1 MNKRAR
7 FEILAIMLIVLVGT
21 VAVGITLETKLQE
34 LCNDLDKA
42 DNYYIWLPKSVS
54 NFFNNEKINLDFK
67 VAQGLNFGI
76 NGIVKEQRIT
86 NIKCGI
92 AEDYSYFVS
101 MSDRN
106 AIELATSDKPI
117 TTFVKLWRAGGITV
131 KPKDVEKEVK
141 LREAET
147 LLTKNDNEPVP
158 DEIQDYMKE
167 SYEEYEKQY
176 KQ

>member
-1 MNKRAR
+1 MNNYA
-7 FEILAIMLIVLVGT
+7 ILAGFIAILLVG
-21 VAVGITLETKLQE
+21 AITLETKMQE
-34 LCNDLDKA
+34 ICDDLNKTEG
-42 DNYYIWLPKSVS
+42 NFIWLPRSVS
-54 NFFNNEKINLDFK
+54 NFFYNEKINLDFE
-67 VAQGLNFGI
+67 VARGLNLII

-86 NIKCGI
+86 DIKCGI
-92 AEDYSYFVS
+92 AEDYGYWVS

-106 AIELATSDKPI
+106 AIKLATSDKPI
-117 TTFVKLWRAGGITV
+117 TTFVRLWKTDEINV
-131 KPKDVEKEVK
+131 KPKNVEKEVK

-158 DEIQDYMKE
+158 DEIQKYMKE